1 MRRAEKAAR
10 HADLCRRSRLFS
22 RCSRFGEKNRTDR
35 ARDQGYLFP
44 IRPRNQKL
52 LGKKLTISKQVRRGW
67 VLPRSGGACGSG
79 GVCAVQR

>member
-35 ARDQGYLFP
+35 ARDRGYLFP

-52 LGKKLTISKQVRRGW
+52 LRKKLTISF
-67 VLPRSGGACGSG
+67 RSSLALRVARADSCF
-79 GVCAVQR
+79 A